1 MRKWCNYWVCETRK
15 CVHARLPNANSLP
28 CSKIWCIACRKV
40 NQGGR
45 CCRMH
50 GGVWTAGGKVDEGGG
65 STQSVG
71 HHPVAYKENIVIS
84 TYVKG
89 ACWRRR
95 CCIQLDGKSKSLL
108 CRLDLSLN
116 VRSKS
121 SYQDTQ
127 AESVISVRR
136 DKCKDVEASEEVFRS
151 SNKGVY
157 G

>member
-1 MRKWCNYWVCETRK
+1 M
-15 CVHARLPNANSLP
+15 
-28 CSKIWCIACRKV
+28 
-40 NQGGR
+40 
-45 CCRMH
+45 
-50 GGVWTAGGKVDEGGG
+50 
-65 STQSVG
+65 
-71 HHPVAYKENIVIS
+71 
-84 TYVKG
+84 
-89 ACWRRR
+89 
-95 CCIQLDGKSKSLL
+95 DGKSKSLL

-157 G
+157 GNALTSCRHWVQLDGVVWDALLELSFVPFVILCF